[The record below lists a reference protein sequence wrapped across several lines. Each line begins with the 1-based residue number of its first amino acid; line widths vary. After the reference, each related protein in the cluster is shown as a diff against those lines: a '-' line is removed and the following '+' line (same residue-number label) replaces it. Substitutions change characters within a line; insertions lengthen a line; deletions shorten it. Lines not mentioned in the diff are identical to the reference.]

1 MKPGALDPVG
11 EAPRIAQLTRTA
23 AIAATAVASVLILAK
38 LGAWWTTGSVA
49 MLSSLVDSLLD
60 AGMSLIT
67 LLAVHKAAQP
77 ADHDHRW
84 GHGKAES
91 VAALSQAAFIAGS
104 AVLVLIEC
112 GRRLIDPEPIR
123 HEWVGL
129 LTTGFA
135 IVLSLALVAF
145 QSHVIRRTGSP
156 AITADRAH
164 YSADLVVNAGVAASF
179 VIAGF
184 GGLGWID
191 PIIAGAIAAWMGRS
205 AWLIGRDAVDLLMDR
220 ELPDVERERI
230 RRIALAHPEVRG
242 VRDLRTRRAGTDTF
256 VQMILVVDGSMT
268 LDQSHRIVDDVEQA
282 VCQAFPSV
290 EVLIHEE
297 PEQLPEDRS
306 TARRPGSRHGAV

>member
-1 MKPGALDPVG
+1 
-11 EAPRIAQLTRTA
+11 
-23 AIAATAVASVLILAK
+23 
-38 LGAWWTTGSVA
+38 
-49 MLSSLVDSLLD
+49 
-60 AGMSLIT
+60 
-67 LLAVHKAAQP
+67 
-77 ADHDHRW
+77 
-84 GHGKAES
+84 
-91 VAALSQAAFIAGS
+91 
-104 AVLVLIEC
+104 
-112 GRRLIDPEPIR
+112 
-123 HEWVGL
+123 
-129 LTTGFA
+129 
-135 IVLSLALVAF
+135 
-145 QSHVIRRTGSP
+145 
-156 AITADRAH
+156 
-164 YSADLVVNAGVAASF
+164 VVNAGVAASF